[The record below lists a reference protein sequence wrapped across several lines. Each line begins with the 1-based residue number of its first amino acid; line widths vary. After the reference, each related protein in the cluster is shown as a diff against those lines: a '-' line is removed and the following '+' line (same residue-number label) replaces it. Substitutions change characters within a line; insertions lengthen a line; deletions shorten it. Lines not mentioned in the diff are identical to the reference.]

1 MEVLNSWC
9 GWLGNVCWWGKA
21 SKMSSLLRGC
31 CLKTSLWFLSSA
43 CSCTCEYDSFAETA
57 YQSLLLSGF
66 KKFRRLRQL
75 SAGSTSAVGHAFR
88 CAHRGFTQPNK
99 PPGLCLGGLFV
110 TVILYMTSP
119 CSFPLWGLP
128 QFPSF
133 TLLLPPHF
141 LPFLCFIFLTELSFS
156 NLPCP
161 SSSPLLALLLSLAL
175 LWPSLCF
182 HFSPFICFHVLI
194 PLTKYDSGKGNAK
207 KKAPAVSS
215 WWAIFMM
222 QKLGET
228 RTRIQ
233 K

>member
-1 MEVLNSWC
+1 
-9 GWLGNVCWWGKA
+9 
-21 SKMSSLLRGC
+21 
-31 CLKTSLWFLSSA
+31 
-43 CSCTCEYDSFAETA
+43 
-57 YQSLLLSGF
+57 
-66 KKFRRLRQL
+66 
-75 SAGSTSAVGHAFR
+75 
-88 CAHRGFTQPNK
+88 
-99 PPGLCLGGLFV
+99 
-110 TVILYMTSP
+110 MTSP
-119 CSFPLWGLP
+119 CSFPLCGLP

-207 KKAPAVSS
+207 KKSTCGELLVGNIYDAKTWGNPDQDSKMTENPDCL
-215 WWAIFMM
+215 IYG
-222 QKLGET
+222 LGWFLWDLI
-228 RTRIQ
+228 RN
-233 K
+233 